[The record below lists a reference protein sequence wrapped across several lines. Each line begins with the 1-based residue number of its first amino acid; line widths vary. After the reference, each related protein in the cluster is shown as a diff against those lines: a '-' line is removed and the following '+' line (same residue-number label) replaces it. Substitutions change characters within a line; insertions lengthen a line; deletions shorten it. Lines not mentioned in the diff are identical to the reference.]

1 MATTSTSYSVL
12 SLAEAG
18 AAAADGGFGLDTA
31 IDPDTGRR
39 GRVFVRRDLDIGS
52 FGVNAYYQAISG
64 AFVIG
69 EHDELGPGA
78 SAHEE
83 LYLVVSGGA
92 TFTVDGDEV
101 EAPRGTAV
109 FVSDPASKRAAR
121 ATEDGTIV
129 VVVGGRR
136 GEAFTPGPGEGVS
149 EFYRLYRAK
158 DYEGALA
165 VLQEVLEEHPGNALI
180 LYNIACIKSI
190 LGSPEEA
197 LEALAEA
204 VAAWPKYKENA
215 AADDDLAA
223 VREDPRFQALL
234 A

>member
-1 MATTSTSYSVL
+1 M
-12 SLAEAG
+12 
-18 AAAADGGFGLDTA
+18 
-31 IDPDTGRR
+31 
-39 GRVFVRRDLDIGS
+39 
-52 FGVNAYYQAISG
+52 
-64 AFVIG
+64 
-69 EHDELGPGA
+69 
-78 SAHEE
+78 
-83 LYLVVSGGA
+83 SGGA

-136 GEAFTPGPGEGVS
+136 GEAFKPGPGEGVS
-149 EFYRLYRAK
+149 EFYRLYRAQ

-197 LEALAEA
+197 LEALAES
-204 VAAWPKYKENA
+204 VAAWPRYKENA

-223 VREDPRFQALL
+223 VREDPRFEALL

>member
-1 MATTSTSYSVL
+1 M
-12 SLAEAG
+12 
-18 AAAADGGFGLDTA
+18 
-31 IDPDTGRR
+31 
-39 GRVFVRRDLDIGS
+39 
-52 FGVNAYYQAISG
+52 
-64 AFVIG
+64 
-69 EHDELGPGA
+69 
-78 SAHEE
+78 
-83 LYLVVSGGA
+83 SGGA

-109 FVSDPASKRAAR
+109 FVSDPASRRAAR
-121 ATEDGTIV
+121 ATEAGTIV

-136 GEAFTPGPGEGVS
+136 GEAFKPGPGEGVS
-149 EFYRLYRAK
+149 EFYRLYRAQ

-197 LEALAEA
+197 LEALAES
-204 VAAWPKYKENA
+204 VAAWPGYKENA
-215 AADDDLAA
+215 ADDDDLAA